1 MPLSAMFLSVAALA
15 AAVGSPCTN
24 AALPRVYVEAVRTAA
39 SFDASAKNGDA
50 TVDARSVA
58 LGRDYLHSRLVRP
71 GRSFVC
77 VDAVANADYRLG
89 TAVSFLRS
97 RENEFKGRTYGH
109 STKTTVWSLDVIETL
124 YKGDEIVFAKAAT
137 GTYEER
143 RPISEAQFDNNIFD
157 KLMRSAIEQAAD
169 EVVDFFEGGGDDTA
183 TGADGGIAPSLPYA
197 ATAPQGAAAPSGDGR
212 LPLAVLK
219 PETGDGVA
227 ENEAVVLW
235 DMLESLAGGGAF
247 RVVSRSDLARMQEE
261 IGFTTS
267 SDLVNLSSQDRA
279 RIGKIKTVSRLLA
292 TSVGVVGETRVM
304 TFKVFDASTAEIDA
318 VRSRTISARS
328 LDALLP
334 QIPAV
339 MAEIFAS
346 SPSGI
351 VVLPVAAPASMPKSV
366 ASAFDAKLAG
376 ALARA
381 GVVVKPGSAG
391 AVRIVPSVTSFYV
404 RPDFKGGISIIQGS
418 MSGMISVEGADVAP
432 VPFSVDEVELGRET
446 GAVPPRLLERYG
458 AKLVSMALA
467 GAEQSGGLSVFAG
480 IK

>member
-183 TGADGGIAPSLPYA
+183 
-197 ATAPQGAAAPSGDGR
+197 
-212 LPLAVLK
+212 
-219 PETGDGVA
+219 
-227 ENEAVVLW
+227 
-235 DMLESLAGGGAF
+235 
-247 RVVSRSDLARMQEE
+247 
-261 IGFTTS
+261 
-267 SDLVNLSSQDRA
+267 
-279 RIGKIKTVSRLLA
+279 
-292 TSVGVVGETRVM
+292 
-304 TFKVFDASTAEIDA
+304 
-318 VRSRTISARS
+318 
-328 LDALLP
+328 
-334 QIPAV
+334 
-339 MAEIFAS
+339 
-346 SPSGI
+346 
-351 VVLPVAAPASMPKSV
+351 
-366 ASAFDAKLAG
+366 
-376 ALARA
+376 
-381 GVVVKPGSAG
+381 
-391 AVRIVPSVTSFYV
+391 
-404 RPDFKGGISIIQGS
+404 
-418 MSGMISVEGADVAP
+418 
-432 VPFSVDEVELGRET
+432 
-446 GAVPPRLLERYG
+446 
-458 AKLVSMALA
+458 
-467 GAEQSGGLSVFAG
+467 
-480 IK
+480 